1 MQGIPTPETR
11 AKISLVDAVMTFAV
25 LVVLVGVSPW
35 LWQMIGM
42 IQAET
47 DALTGVLLGLIL
59 PLMFVALLLSMGVSA
74 RSQ

>member
-1 MQGIPTPETR
+1 MQGIPSPASR
-11 AKISLVDAVMTFAV
+11 AKISLVDAIMTFAV

-42 IQAET
+42 IQSEVGP
-47 DALTGVLLGLIL
+47 LTGVLLALML
-59 PLMFVALLLSMGVSA
+59 PLIFIALILSMGVSA